1 MYILLGPSSSTC
13 IFLQKLLLTRRFQ
26 FKDECLRLCLL
37 ARVRGTRCLSAM
49 HIPGD
54 DQCVISDQDQI
65 TRPDLFVEN
74 DAHHSFTVNYFRNT
88 CVDPPLGGVVCTMT
102 TKLCWISEGGRLEAR
117 LTGFRGGEGILELAQ
132 RKGQNPK
139 LLAIM
144 TGLQENKFANQFAQ
158 LVSFQ
163 NFHLIYAPDVELSS
177 CYKAGLLRDH
187 QGKKLI
193 TIDSDSRG
201 MAIQPWTEIDFHILD
216 DSIIDKVI
224 VVVEDGTSNVVDCG
238 KLQIHGN
245 TSDWQ
250 RALNGGTMRFS
261 VAYVVSALVAFFVL
275 H

>member
-1 MYILLGPSSSTC
+1 MLLLYSVHAATDPGVN
-13 IFLQKLLLTRRFQ
+13 LKLLQCFDYKRNYWLVGYAFHTSSVQ

-88 CVDPPLGGVVCTMT
+88 CVDPPLG
-102 TKLCWISEGGRLEAR
+102 EGGRLEAR

-144 TGLQENKFANQFAQ
+144 TGLQENK
-158 LVSFQ
+158 